1 MFKFGSDYQSD
12 DENEIE
18 IHFVD
23 LSSDEDESD
32 QEIRQEIGLES
43 GWDIE
48 LGFMWTENSFR
59 EFSRELWTTI
69 FDLD

>member
-59 EFSRELWTTI
+59 EFSRDLWTTI

>member
-43 GWDIE
+43 GWDIK